1 MKRKEW
7 WNKPMTRKNW
17 LVLIV
22 FSVGIGLVEIGYMIY
37 AGSIKKTAEKWKNQ
51 ASDMFSSVK
60 QRF

>member
-17 LVLIV
+17 LVLISI
-22 FSVGIGLVEIGYMIY
+22 SVGLTLVELGYVFY
-37 AGSIKKTAEKWKNQ
+37 ASSIKKAAEKWKKE
-51 ASDMFSSVK
+51 ASDMLSDVK